1 MQNAECKM
9 QNYLWL
15 LAILALFQRK
25 KRGFSLAFH
34 SLFNPRFDYR
44 DIVNTIRHKTD
55 NHAKTDGC
63 LPLWIPQ
70 KYQLKLTRNKCQY
83 CTNYPRYQLFKPRK
97 FYAEYPAYKPRNY
110 NGQNSAKWQHP
121 QKIAAK
127 KPQNIHLI
135 LQSIFCRVQILYQ
148 L

>member
-15 LAILALFQRK
+15 LAILAPFHEK
-25 KRGFSLAFH
+25 SEVFCLAFH
-34 SLFNPRFDYR
+34 YLFNPRFDYR
-44 DIVNTIRHKTD
+44 DIINTIRHKTD

-63 LPLWIPQ
+63 LPPWIPQ

-83 CTNYPRYQLFKPRK
+83 CTNYPRYQLFKPRM
-97 FYAEYPAYKPRNY
+97 FYAEYHAYKPRND

-127 KPQNIHLI
+127 NPQNITH
-135 LQSIFCRVQILYQ
+135 RLYYSAKYFS
-148 L
+148 

>member
-1 MQNAECKM
+1 MA
-9 QNYLWL
+9 YSH
-15 LAILALFQRK
+15 IGPISRK

-34 SLFNPRFDYR
+34 YLFNPRFDYR

-63 LPLWIPQ
+63 LPPWIPQ

-97 FYAEYPAYKPRNY
+97 FYTEYPAYKPRNDNCQ
-110 NGQNSAKWQHP
+110 NGTKWQHP

-127 KPQNIHLI
+127 NPQNIAH
-135 LQSIFCRVQILYQ
+135 RLYYSAKYFS
-148 L
+148 